1 MQKIQTLA
9 LAAALLAGA
18 TQANAANNLV
28 VNGDFEAQTVVDTNA
43 GFDTFSSGSQGLV
56 GWTIDLRTVDL
67 VSNTYWTAAG
77 GNNSLDLNGTNKGV
91 ISQVMSTV
99 VGQVYTLSF
108 DLAGNPDA
116 GSSLK
121 ELSVNL
127 GPVGIYS
134 FNTQGHS
141 TTSMGWTRYTTQFA
155 AVDTTTTL
163 SFASMT
169 KGAAGPA
176 LDNISV
182 TAVPEPETYA
192 LLLAG
197 LGLMATVARRRKSN
211 QAA

>member
-1 MQKIQTLA
+1 MKKIQNLA
-9 LAAALLAGA
+9 LAAALLTGA

-28 VNGDFEAQTVVDTNA
+28 VNGDFEAQTVADTVA
-43 GFDTFSSGSQGLV
+43 GFDTFSSGSRSLV

-67 VSNTYWTAAG
+67 VSNAYWTAAG
-77 GNNSLDLNGTNKGV
+77 GNNSLDLNGLSKGV
-91 ISQVMSTV
+91 ISQVLSTV

-108 DLAGNPDA
+108 DLAGNPVA

-169 KGAAGPA
+169 RGAAGPA

-182 TAVPEPETYA
+182 SAVPEPETYA
-192 LLLAG
+192 LMLAG
-197 LGLMATVARRRKSN
+197 LGLMGTMARRRQLRK
-211 QAA
+211 AD

>member
-1 MQKIQTLA
+1 MQKIQTIA

-28 VNGDFEAQTVVDTNA
+28 VNGDFEAQTVVDTSA
-43 GFDTFSSGSQGLV
+43 GFDTFSSGSLSLV

-91 ISQVMSTV
+91 ISQVLSTV

-108 DLAGNPDA
+108 DLAGNPVA
-116 GSSLK
+116 GPTLK
-121 ELSVNL
+121 GLSVNL
-127 GPVGIYS
+127 GPVGLYS
-134 FNTQGHS
+134 FNTTGHS
-141 TTSMGWTRYTTQFA
+141 TGSMGWTRYTTQFA
-155 AVDTTTTL
+155 AVDTSTTL

-192 LLLAG
+192 LMLAG
-197 LGLMATVARRRKSN
+197 LAAVGMAARRRKL
-211 QAA
+211 QQR